1 MMNEI
6 SGVLL
11 MMNNYFHDVA
21 TALLLGSGFAMW
33 VMYKRFVKEGT
44 GDISSVRTMYAGMS
58 KLAIFALV
66 WILIGGIPRTI
77 YYSEFEW
84 AAAAGRGQV
93 KALIVKHILMFVCL
107 GWGGCL
113 WFRLKKA
120 VGETVV
126 HDK

>member
-1 MMNEI
+1 MSE
-6 SGVLL
+6 SAAVLL

-33 VMYKRFVKEGT
+33 LMHKRFVKEGS
-44 GDISSVRTMYAGMS
+44 GDIASIRAMYLGMS
-58 KLAIFALV
+58 RLALFALV
-66 WILIGGIPRTI
+66 WIIIGGIPRTI

-93 KALIVKHILMFVCL
+93 HALIVKHILMFIFL

-120 VGETVV
+120 IGN
-126 HDK
+126 D